1 MEALLGPTLLT
12 KDGEKPTAE
21 VLGGKTVG
29 LYFSAHWCPPCRGF
43 TPKLADMYLSAF
55 KAKGM
60 EIVFVSSDRD
70 PESFSEYYGEQ
81 PWAAL
86 PFSNRAAKAAV
97 SQRFKIRGIPSLVI
111 LDSEGNT
118 INGDALQ
125 SVAGDPTG
133 DKFPWAPPT
142 KAEKGAANLAAL
154 GDDIVAKAGDRPIA
168 LYFSAHWCPP
178 CRGFTP
184 KLAQYYE
191 DGLKENLEIVFVSSD
206 RDQAAFDT
214 YAGEQP
220 WPALPFD
227 KRKEA
232 QELGSICGIEGI
244 PTLVLLDATGSVVTT
259 DGRAKVMGDQKGLT
273 IAAGGWAPQP
283 FNDVNDAPG
292 ALNEGRCVVALASDE
307 SMWAAVES
315 AAAEACEAAGG
326 DPDAMEVKYF
336 KARKGGV
343 EGQLRAMTGL
353 SADANKLLVFDI
365 PDNGAFYSCDD
376 ESIFAAST
384 ADKASV
390 QAFLKAVA
398 DGTVPKQRFKRPS
411 ADGCTDSAC
420 TTSG

>member
-1 MEALLGPTLLT
+1 MNAVFSHISAVNKIMEALLGPTLLT

-86 PFSNRAAKAAV
+86 PFSNRAAKAAA

-154 GDDIVAKAGDRPIA
+154 GDNIVAGSLAP
-168 LYFSAHWCPP
+168 SPP
-178 CRGFTP
+178 
-184 KLAQYYE
+184 
-191 DGLKENLEIVFVSSD
+191 
-206 RDQAAFDT
+206 QAI
-214 YAGEQP
+214 
-220 WPALPFD
+220 
-227 KRKEA
+227 
-232 QELGSICGIEGI
+232 IC
-244 PTLVLLDATGSVVTT
+244 TL
-259 DGRAKVMGDQKGLT
+259 
-273 IAAGGWAPQP
+273 
-283 FNDVNDAPG
+283 
-292 ALNEGRCVVALASDE
+292 
-307 SMWAAVES
+307 
-315 AAAEACEAAGG
+315 
-326 DPDAMEVKYF
+326 
-336 KARKGGV
+336 
-343 EGQLRAMTGL
+343 
-353 SADANKLLVFDI
+353 
-365 PDNGAFYSCDD
+365 
-376 ESIFAAST
+376 
-384 ADKASV
+384 
-390 QAFLKAVA
+390 
-398 DGTVPKQRFKRPS
+398 
-411 ADGCTDSAC
+411 
-420 TTSG
+420 